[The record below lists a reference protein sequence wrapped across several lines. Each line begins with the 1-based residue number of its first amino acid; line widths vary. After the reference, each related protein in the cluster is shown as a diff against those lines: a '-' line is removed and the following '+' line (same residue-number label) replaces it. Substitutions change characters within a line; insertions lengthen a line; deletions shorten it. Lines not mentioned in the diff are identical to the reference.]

1 MKRTLISSLVASFIC
16 LVCCSQNVDKTN
28 LDAYFDTLAKNDKFM
43 GSVAVFKN
51 NELIYSKYVGFS
63 DIEHGIKANE
73 NTKFRIASIS
83 KTFTAVLILKAV
95 EENKLNLNQ
104 TIDKFFPTMINADK
118 ITISHLLYH
127 RSGIHNF
134 FDVNWLDWNT
144 QFKTEQK
151 MIELIAKTE
160 SDFEPDSKASYSNS
174 NYFLLT
180 YILEKVYKK
189 PYSKI
194 LEEQIINPIGLK
206 NTYYG
211 GKINIKNNEC
221 NSYKFFGIYS
231 VNGYTGIGNWEIE
244 VEKDMSLLSGW
255 GGIVSTPI
263 DLNIFS
269 EALFNG
275 KLVSTN
281 SLIQMK
287 TIKDSFG
294 MGLIQM
300 PFYNKT
306 SFGHSGGIEG
316 FQSLF
321 AYFPDDNISIAYTAN
336 GINCNVND
344 IAIALLSAVYDKPFE
359 IPKF

>member
-1 MKRTLISSLVASFIC
+1 MKRTLISTLVASFIC
-16 LVCCSQNVDKTN
+16 LVCCSQNVDKTD
-28 LDAYFDTLAKNDKFM
+28 LDAYFDSLAINDKFM
-43 GSVAVFKN
+43 GGVVVFKN
-51 NELIYSKYVGFS
+51 KELIYSKYVGFA
-63 DIEHGIKANE
+63 DIEQGIKANE
-73 NTKFRIASIS
+73 NTKYRIASIS

-95 EENKLNLNQ
+95 DDNKLNLNQ

-118 ITISHLLYH
+118 ITITHLLYH

-134 FDVNWLDWNT
+134 PDDIWLDWNN
-144 QFKTEQK
+144 QFKTEQE
-151 MIELIAKTE
+151 MIEIIAKSG
-160 SDFEPDSKASYSNS
+160 SDFEPDSKASYSNI
-174 NYFLLT
+174 NFILLSH
-180 YILEKVYKK
+180 ILEKIHEK

-231 VNGYTGIGNWEIE
+231 ANGYSGIGNWKIE
-244 VEKDMSLLSGW
+244 AETDMSLLLGCA
-255 GGIVSTPI
+255 GIVSTPI
-263 DLNIFS
+263 DLNLFS

-294 MGLIQM
+294 MGLFQM
-300 PFYNKT
+300 PFNDKT
-306 SFGHSGGIEG
+306 SFGHPGGIDG
-316 FQSLF
+316 FASMF
-321 AYFPDDNISIAYTAN
+321 AYFPDSNISFSLTAN
-336 GINCNVND
+336 GMNCKVND
-344 IAIALLSAVYDKPFE
+344 IASAVLSAVSDKSFE

>member
-16 LVCCSQNVDKTN
+16 LVCCSQNIDKTN
-28 LDAYFDTLAKNDKFM
+28 LDAYFDTLARNDKFM

-51 NELIYSKYVGFS
+51 NELIYSKYVGFA

-73 NTKFRIASIS
+73 NTKYRIASIS

-95 EENKLNLNQ
+95 DDNKLNMNQ
-104 TIDKFFPTMINADK
+104 TIDKFFPTIINADK

-134 FDVNWLDWNT
+134 PDDIWLDWNT
-144 QFKTEQK
+144 QFKTEQE
-151 MIELIAKTE
+151 MIEIIAKSG
-160 SDFEPDSKASYSNS
+160 SDFEPDSKASYSNI
-174 NYFLLT
+174 NFILLSH
-180 YILEKVYKK
+180 ILEKVYEK
-189 PYSKI
+189 PYSKM
-194 LEEQIINPIGLK
+194 LEEQIIKPIGLK

-221 NSYKFFGIYS
+221 NSYKFFGRFS
-231 VNGYTGIGNWEIE
+231 GNNNTGIGHWKIA
-244 VEKDMSLLSGW
+244 VETDMSLLSGCA
-255 GGIVSTPI
+255 GIVSTPI
-263 DLNIFS
+263 DLNLFS

-294 MGLIQM
+294 MGLFQM
-300 PFYNKT
+300 PFNDKT
-306 SFGHSGGIEG
+306 SFGHPGGMDG
-316 FQSLF
+316 FVSMF
-321 AYFPDDNISIAYTAN
+321 AYFPDSNISFALTAN
-336 GINCNVND
+336 GMNCNVND
-344 IAIALLSAVYDKPFE
+344 IASALLSAVYDKPFE